1 MLSWLQVRLVIQ
13 LGVTLPPELRAEAH
27 PITAGSLVLMTLV
40 LFGCLLISFGI
51 GAPTGA
57 SLSRCAGA
65 VHRYTRQCDGLLR
78 ILRAQMPT
86 VSASARGCEG
96 HLHIDAAMQAVLR

>member
-1 MLSWLQVRLVIQ
+1 MSRCMLSWLQVRLVIQ

-65 VHRYTRQCDGLLR
+65 VRRQTRQCDGLLR
-78 ILRAQMPT
+78 ILRARCRPSML
-86 VSASARGCEG
+86 AHRGVKA
-96 HLHIDAAMQAVLR
+96 IYT